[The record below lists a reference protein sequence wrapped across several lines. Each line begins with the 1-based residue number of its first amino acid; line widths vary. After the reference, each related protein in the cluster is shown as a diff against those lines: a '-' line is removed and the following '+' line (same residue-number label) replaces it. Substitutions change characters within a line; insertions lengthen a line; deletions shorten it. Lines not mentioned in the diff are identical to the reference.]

1 MRSDLVTKN
10 IRIIHEISSRI
21 RVYCAALH
29 DPDLDPVYLE
39 AVIRSISG
47 VTHVRINTRAA
58 CVIVSYDGNTGT
70 KKKILSFIENIPEE
84 VYQPEFVCEQST
96 DLATVVS
103 RAAAALLTPY
113 IPGIFKAP
121 VSWILSLPV
130 LLEGIDKLITEGIKV
145 EALDASAV
153 GFSLLR
159 KDFVTANSVVAMLT
173 LGSYMEQLSDQKT
186 TALLTRLLRPQIKH
200 VWVEKDGV
208 ETKIKPEQLII
219 GDIIICGTGELV
231 PADGRVLEGDA
242 LANLSSITGES
253 IPVHIKKGDEILSGA
268 VLEEGRVK
276 IEALQVGAE
285 TSMARISRF
294 LENSLRYKSKSQTE
308 SDKLADKLVPITFG
322 LGIGLYLLTR
332 DINRAAAVLTVD
344 YSCAIKLATPVAVKV
359 AMYTAAKEGVLLKG
373 SGAIDSLARVDT
385 IVFDKTGTL
394 TKGILEVVDI
404 VSFGKMTSDEI
415 LSLAA
420 CAEEHYTHPV
430 ANAVVRAASMRK
442 LDLPLIGQVD
452 FIVAHGVSAYVGNER
467 VLVGSR
473 HFIHD
478 DEKIDCA
485 KSDEIAA
492 SMRSKGETVL
502 FVARG
507 KMLEGVISLRDALRD
522 EANSL
527 LLKLKNN
534 GIKKIIVLTGD
545 HRETAKAVAQKIDA
559 IDEIYWELNPEDK
572 ADIIKKLQD
581 QGCFLA
587 FVGDGVNDAPAL
599 VTADVGICLPS
610 GAELAKESSQVLLLK
625 DDLNLLY
632 TARKIACDT
641 QQTIKRCFNSTVGI
655 NTSILLLATSGL
667 LQPFTSALLHNTG
680 TLGILTYAVLSRS
693 RKP

>member
-1 MRSDLVTKN
+1 MSTSSVKN
-10 IRIIHEISSRI
+10 IRIIHEVSSRI

-29 DPDLDPVYLE
+29 DPALDPAYLE
-39 AVIRSISG
+39 AVIRSVAG
-47 VTHVRINTRAA
+47 VLQVRINIRAS
-58 CVIVSYDGNTGT
+58 CIIVSYDGDTAT

-84 VYQPEFVCEQST
+84 VYQSESLCRQPT
-96 DLATVVS
+96 DIATVLS

-113 IPGIFKAP
+113 IPGILRAP
-121 VSWILSLPV
+121 ASWILSIPV

-159 KDFVTANSVVAMLT
+159 KDFVTANSVVAMLA

-200 VWVEKDGV
+200 VWVERDSAEV
-208 ETKIKPEQLII
+208 KIEPEQLVI
-219 GDIIICGTGELV
+219 GDIVICGTGELV
-231 PADGRVLEGDA
+231 PADGRVIEGDA

-253 IPVHIKKGDEILSGA
+253 VPVHIKKGDEILSGA

-308 SDKLADKLVPITFG
+308 SDNLADKLVPITFG
-322 LGIGLYLLTR
+322 LGIALYLLTR

-359 AMYTAAKEGVLLKG
+359 SMYTAAREGVLLKG

-394 TKGILEVVDI
+394 TKGVLEVVDV
-404 VSFGKMTSDEI
+404 VSFEKMTSDELLAI
-415 LSLAA
+415 AA

-442 LDLPLIGQVD
+442 LDLPSIGQVD
-452 FIVAHGVSAYVGNER
+452 FIVAHGVSAYVENER

-473 HFIHD
+473 HFIND
-478 DEKIDCA
+478 DEKIDCS

-507 KMLEGVISLRDALRD
+507 KALEGVISLRDALRN
-522 EANSL
+522 ETNNV
-527 LLKLKNN
+527 LLKLKEN
-534 GIKKIIVLTGD
+534 GIEKIVVLTGD
-545 HRETAKAVAQKIDA
+545 HRETAKAVAGKIDA
-559 IDEIYWELNPEDK
+559 IDEIYWELNPENK
-572 ADIIKKLQD
+572 AEIIKKLQD
-581 QGCFLA
+581 QGHFLA

-599 VTADVGICLPS
+599 VTANVGICMPS
-610 GAELAKESSQVLLLK
+610 GAELAKESSQILLLN

-632 TARKIACDT
+632 TAREIALHT
-641 QQTIKRCFNSTVGI
+641 RQTIKRCFNSTIGI
-655 NTSILLLATSGL
+655 NTSILLLAGSGL
-667 LQPFTSALLHNTG
+667 LKPFVSALLHNSG
-680 TLGILTYAVLSRS
+680 TLGILTYAALSGS
-693 RKP
+693 KKP